1 METLNLHPIT
11 PLRLALKRADVAD
24 LGFWLVHELSPIQ
37 EARKDGRTW
46 DQIVADDSLR
56 LSLDLSLVVAAESE
70 RRANTCNC
78 DPVPDALD
86 RLYHTLL
93 DLDPLVYLSILEATI
108 DEGERPGG
116 LDVPTAWVRLVRAI
130 AVERELR

>member
-1 METLNLHPIT
+1 METLDLSPTT
-11 PLRLALKRADVAD
+11 PLRLALRREHPAK
-24 LGFWLVHELSPIQ
+24 LIGFIPDELAVIQ
-37 EARKDGRTW
+37 EALNAGKSW
-46 DQIVADDSLR
+46 EEVVSNDSLR
-56 LSLDLSLVVAAESE
+56 LTLDLVMVNAAEAE
-70 RRANTCNC
+70 RRCHSCTF
-78 DPVPDALD
+78 DPVPGALD
-86 RLYHTLL
+86 RLVQTLR